1 MSRKGKLGRPE
12 TFSEA
17 GIYSGHPKGFGF
29 VTIEGREQDV
39 FVPREKTKGAMHG
52 DKVLV
57 VIEQE
62 SDGGRR
68 AEGSIV
74 RILEHANQEL
84 VGLYE
89 KNGGFG
95 FVIPDNP
102 RISRDIFIP
111 QGCDA
116 GAVTGHKVIVKIKDY
131 GNGPDKKP
139 EGGDHQHS
147 RTYERSGV
155 DILSIV
161 KAYGLPEEFPPEVM
175 AQLEEI
181 PDAAGG
187 EERGDAGFARSADSY
202 DRW

>member
-1 MSRKGKLGRPE
+1 M
-12 TFSEA
+12 
-17 GIYSGHPKGFGF
+17 
-29 VTIEGREQDV
+29 

-102 RISRDIFIP
+102 RIHATFSSRR
-111 QGCDA
+111 CDA

-131 GNGPDKKP
+131 GNGRIR
-139 EGGDHQHS
+139 S
-147 RTYERSGV
+147 RR
-155 DILSIV
+155 
-161 KAYGLPEEFPPEVM
+161 A
-175 AQLEEI
+175 
-181 PDAAGG
+181 
-187 EERGDAGFARSADSY
+187 
-202 DRW
+202 

>member
-17 GIYSGHPKGFGF
+17 GIYSGHPKGFSF
-29 VTIEGREQDV
+29 VAIEGREQDV

-84 VGLYE
+84 VGLYAR
-89 KNGGFG
+89 KRRF
-95 FVIPDNP
+95 
-102 RISRDIFIP
+102 RL
-111 QGCDA
+111 CDP
-116 GAVTGHKVIVKIKDY
+116 GQSTDFTRHFH
-131 GNGPDKKP
+131 P
-139 EGGDHQHS
+139 
-147 RTYERSGV
+147 
-155 DILSIV
+155 
-161 KAYGLPEEFPPEVM
+161 
-175 AQLEEI
+175 
-181 PDAAGG
+181 
-187 EERGDAGFARSADSY
+187 ARV
-202 DRW
+202 